1 MLGYFKK
8 FTLLYRISPDFK
20 SFVDAVKHY
29 AIGLYENTD
38 QHHLFLFAGGLAFS
52 LFVCIIPF
60 NLILFWMLGHF
71 LESSAVE
78 IQINHLIDTIIPYAV
93 YADFA
98 KNVLYKRINEV
109 IEYRNIVGFIG
120 VIGLFFAASGF
131 LSSLRTVLNKI
142 FGASEDINFL
152 LGYLRDFVSIIIIIL
167 VFLIATIFLP
177 LIDILRQASEQF
189 GIFEFLQYGIFQ
201 KVFTSLLAIV
211 LIFALFSWLYKFV
224 PTKKISKQGVRFG
237 AMWAALLWE
246 IAKQIFGFYI
256 YNFATL
262 GKIYGT
268 YVIVVVIAF
277 WIYYSAVVFIVGAE
291 MGKLYDDRKKGILKL
306 KPIPSQFSLFNK

>member
-8 FTLLYRISPDFK
+8 FSLLYRISPDFK
-20 SFVDAVKHY
+20 RLVDSIKHY
-29 AIGLYENTD
+29 TVGLYQNTD

-60 NLILFWMLGHF
+60 NLILFWILGYF

-142 FGASEDINFL
+142 FGASEDLNFL
-152 LGYLRDFVSIIIIIL
+152 LGYLRDFVTIIIVIFI
-167 VFLIATIFLP
+167 FLIATVFLP
-177 LIDILRQASEQF
+177 LIDILRQASDQY
-189 GIFEFLQYGIFQ
+189 GVFEFLQYGIFQ
-201 KVFTSLLAIV
+201 KMFTSLLAVI

-224 PTKKISKQGVRFG
+224 PTKKISKRGVRFG
-237 AMWAALLWE
+237 AIWAAILWE

-291 MGKLYDDRKKGILKL
+291 MGKLYDDRQKEGAEAEA
-306 KPIPSQFSLFNK
+306 SQLSLFTK

>member
-8 FTLLYRISPDFK
+8 FSLLYRISPDFK
-20 SFVDAVKHY
+20 RLVDPFRHY
-29 AIGLYENTD
+29 AVGLYQNTD

-60 NLILFWMLGHF
+60 NLILFWILGYF
-71 LESSAVE
+71 LESSTVE

-131 LSSLRTVLNKI
+131 LSSLRTVLNKV
-142 FGASEDINFL
+142 FGAAEDLNFL
-152 LGYLRDFVSIIIIIL
+152 LGYLRDFLTIIIVIFI
-167 VFLIATIFLP
+167 FLIATVFLP
-177 LIDILRQASEQF
+177 LIDILRQASDQY

-201 KVFTSLLAIV
+201 KMFTSLLAVI
-211 LIFALFSWLYKFV
+211 LIYALFSWLYKFV
-224 PTKKISKQGVRFG
+224 PTKKISKRGVRFG
-237 AMWAALLWE
+237 AIWAAILWE

-291 MGKLYDDRKKGILKL
+291 MGKLYDDRKKEGAEAEA
-306 KPIPSQFSLFNK
+306 SQLSLFTK

>member
-1 MLGYFKK
+1 MIGYFKK
-8 FTLLYRISPDFK
+8 LSLLYKISPGFK
-20 SFVDAVKHY
+20 RIVDIPKY
-29 AIGLYENTD
+29 YIIGLYRNTD

-60 NLILFWMLGHF
+60 NLILFWMLGYF

-120 VIGLFFAASGF
+120 VTGLFIAASGF

-152 LGYLRDFVSIIIIIL
+152 LGYLRDFLTIIIVIF
-167 VFLIATIFLP
+167 VFLIATIILP
-177 LIDILRQASEQF
+177 MIDILRQASEQY
-189 GIFEFLQYGIFQ
+189 GVFEFLQYGIFQ
-201 KVFTSLLAIV
+201 KIFTSLLAVV

-224 PTKKISKQGVRFG
+224 PTKKISRRGVRFG
-237 AMWAALLWE
+237 AFWAAILWE

-268 YVIVVVIAF
+268 YVVVVVIAF
-277 WIYYSAVVFIVGAE
+277 WIYYTAVVFIVGAE
-291 MGKLYDDRKKGILKL
+291 MGKLYDDKRSLGEKAGR
-306 KPIPSQFSLFNK
+306 SQFSLFSK

>member
-8 FTLLYRISPDFK
+8 FSLLYKISPDFK
-20 SFVDAVKHY
+20 MLVDSVKHY
-29 AIGLYENTD
+29 VIGLYHNTD

-60 NLILFWMLGHF
+60 NLILFWILGYF

-98 KNVLYKRINEV
+98 KNILYKRINEV

-152 LGYLRDFVSIIIIIL
+152 LGYLRDFLTIIIVIMI
-167 VFLIATIFLP
+167 FLIATIFLP
-177 LIDILRQASEQF
+177 LIDILRQASEQY
-189 GIFEFLQYGIFQ
+189 GVFEFLQYGIFQ
-201 KVFTSLLAIV
+201 KIFTSLLAVV
-211 LIFALFSWLYKFV
+211 LMYALFSWLYKFV
-224 PTKKISKQGVRFG
+224 PTVKISKKGVRFG
-237 AMWAALLWE
+237 ALWAALLWE

-268 YVIVVVIAF
+268 YVLVVVIAF

-291 MGKLYDDRKKGILKL
+291 IGKLYDDRPKKSSKQ
-306 KPIPSQFSLFNK
+306 KSDQFSLFSQ

>member
-1 MLGYFKK
+1 MIGYFKK
-8 FTLLYRISPDFK
+8 FSLLYKISPGFK
-20 SFVDAVKHY
+20 KIIDTPKY
-29 AIGLYENTD
+29 YLIGLYHNTD
-38 QHHLFLFAGGLAFS
+38 RHHLFLFAGGLAFS

-60 NLILFWMLGHF
+60 NLILFGMLGYF

-120 VIGLFFAASGF
+120 VAGLFIAASGF

-142 FGASEDINFL
+142 FGASADINFL
-152 LGYLRDFVSIIIIIL
+152 LGYLRDFVTIIIVIL
-167 VFLIATIFLP
+167 VFLIATIILP
-177 LIDILRQASEQF
+177 MIDILRQASEQY
-189 GIFEFLQYGIFQ
+189 GVFEFLQYGIFQ
-201 KVFTSLLAIV
+201 KIFTSLLAVV

-224 PTKKISKQGVRFG
+224 PTVKISKGGVRFG
-237 AMWAALLWE
+237 AFWAALLWE

-268 YVIVVVIAF
+268 YVVIVVIAF
-277 WIYYSAVVFIVGAE
+277 WIYYTAVVFIVGAE
-291 MGKLYDDRKKGILKL
+291 MGKLFDDRQKDEAMLKA
-306 KPIPSQFSLFNK
+306 SQFSLFSK